1 MKLTTRLAAGALMA
15 SLLAVP
21 VTAEAKPVSKVRT
34 QAVKADKSLDRVVSL
49 AKRNRDTA
57 AAKELRK
64 YRRHL
69 RSADQQT
76 RRMRASTGSV
86 TGAKSYGR
94 SVRLVGSVADQC
106 SESLSTIVDD
116 VGGDP
121 QVAIAN
127 SIKACI
133 LARERVVG
141 ALTELLDQV
150 PVEARP
156 YLAKVIAMLSSDGQ
170 NEVAGITDALSDPT
184 LPTDVAGILTQALE
198 LATAAIDDAMARL
211 NEVMALV
218 PADVRPM
225 VQGVLTM
232 VTEQLNSVMT
242 MVSDLLKGLF
252 GGTAPTPGTGTS
264 PGGLGGLFGAGG
276 LPGMNILQGM
286 FGQGFPFNLVPMDL
300 PFSVP
305 GFSFAAR

>member
-21 VTAEAKPVSKVRT
+21 VAAEAKPVSKART
-34 QAVKADKSLDRVVSL
+34 EAVKADKSLDRVVSL
-49 AKRNRDTA
+49 AKRNRDSA

-69 RSADQQT
+69 RSAELST
-76 RRMRASTGSV
+76 RKMRSATGSV
-86 TGAKSYGR
+86 AGAESYGR
-94 SVRLVGSVADQC
+94 AVRVVGTVSDNCADD
-106 SESLSTIVDD
+106 LSRIVDD
-116 VGGDP
+116 VNGNP

-127 SIKACI
+127 AIKACI
-133 LARERVVG
+133 VTRERVVG
-141 ALTELLDQV
+141 VLTQLLDQV
-150 PVEARP
+150 PAEARP

-170 NEVAGITDALSDPT
+170 NEVAGITDALSDPA

-232 VTEQLNSVMT
+232 VTDQLHSVMT

-252 GGTAPTPGTGTS
+252 GGSAPTPGTGGGT
-264 PGGLGGLFGAGG
+264 GGLGGLFGGGG
-276 LPGMNILQGM
+276 LPGMNLLQGM
-286 FGQGFPFNLVPMDL
+286 FGQGFPFNLVPIDL
-300 PFSVP
+300 PFSIP
-305 GFSFAAR
+305 GFSFATR

>member
-21 VTAEAKPVSKVRT
+21 VSAEAKPVSKVRT
-34 QAVKADKSLDRVVSL
+34 EAVKADKSLDRVVSL

-69 RSADQQT
+69 RSAELKT
-76 RRMRASTGSV
+76 RTMRSATGSV
-86 TGAKSYGR
+86 AGAQSYGR
-94 SVRLVGSVADQC
+94 GVRVVGTVADNC
-106 SESLSTIVDD
+106 ADDLSKIVDD
-116 VGGDP
+116 VNGDP

-127 SIKACI
+127 AIKACI
-133 LARERVVG
+133 VTRERVVEV
-141 ALTELLDQV
+141 LTQLLDQV
-150 PVEARP
+150 PAEARP

-232 VTEQLNSVMT
+232 VTDQLHSVMT

-252 GGTAPTPGTGTS
+252 GGSAPTPGTGGGT
-264 PGGLGGLFGAGG
+264 GGLGGMFGGGG
-276 LPGMNILQGM
+276 LPGLNLLQGM
-286 FGQGFPFNLVPMDL
+286 FGEGFPFNLVPMDL

>member
-15 SLLAVP
+15 ALLAVP
-21 VTAEAKPVSKVRT
+21 VSAEAKPVSKART
-34 QAVKADKSLDRVVSL
+34 EAVKADRSLDRVVSL

-69 RSADQQT
+69 RSAELKT
-76 RRMRASTGSV
+76 RRMRGSTASVG
-86 TGAKSYGR
+86 GAESYGR
-94 SVRLVGSVADQC
+94 SVRVVGLVADNC
-106 SESLSTIVDD
+106 ADSLSTVVDD
-116 VGGDP
+116 VGGNP
-121 QVAIAN
+121 QLAIAN
-127 SIKACI
+127 AIKACI
-133 LARERVVG
+133 VTRERVVG

-170 NEVAGITDALSDPT
+170 NEVAGITNALSDPA

-198 LATAAIDDAMARL
+198 LATTAIDDAMSRL

-232 VTEQLNSVMT
+232 VTDQLHSVMT

-252 GGTAPTPGTGTS
+252 GGTAPTPGTGT
-264 PGGLGGLFGAGG
+264 GGLGSLFGGGG
-276 LPGMNILQGM
+276 LPGMNLLQGM
-286 FGQGFPFNLVPMDL
+286 FGSGFPFNLVPMDL
-300 PFSVP
+300 PFAIP
-305 GFSFAAR
+305 GFSFATR